1 MGSMV
6 YTLEALQAQYQ
17 GPALELATALWDK
30 YPVFF
35 PDFATGL
42 VSGDSHQALA
52 RDTMSLLEHTYGA
65 WDVFSLAQELS
76 RK

>member
-1 MGSMV
+1 MA

-17 GPALELATALWDK
+17 GPAMELATALWDK
-30 YPVFF
+30 YPIHF
-35 PDFATGL
+35 PGFATGL
-42 VSGDSHQALA
+42 VTGDSPQALA
-52 RDTMSLLEHTYGA
+52 RDTMSLLEHTPGA